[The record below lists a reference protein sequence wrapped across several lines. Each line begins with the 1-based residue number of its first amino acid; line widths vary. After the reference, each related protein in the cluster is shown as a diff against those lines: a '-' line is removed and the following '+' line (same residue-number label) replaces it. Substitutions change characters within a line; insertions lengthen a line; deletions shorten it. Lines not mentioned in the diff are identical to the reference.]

1 MVVDTLTLSVWWMG
15 RRKLKSSEPVKS
27 KDLGST
33 EKGGKKMRNVFVSYA
48 HRLDQD
54 AADDFRQKFGSEGM
68 VFSDRS
74 LANQDLGGLKDETI
88 KDCYI
93 RPKIRQSSVTI
104 VLIGSTTGGRWWV
117 DWEIYYSML
126 KTTGNDRNGVLG
138 IFIPYKEHNIPQR
151 ILDNLDYCELIA
163 MPSTKAELEIAIEK
177 AYAKRYNTPD
187 LSRPLRQRNS

>member
-1 MVVDTLTLSVWWMG
+1 
-15 RRKLKSSEPVKS
+15 
-27 KDLGST
+27 
-33 EKGGKKMRNVFVSYA
+33 MRNVFVSYA

-54 AADDFRQKFGSEGM
+54 VADEFRRKFGTEGM

-74 LANQDLGGLKDETI
+74 LENQDLGAYRDETI
-88 KDCYI
+88 KDNYI

-126 KTTGNDRNGVLG
+126 KTSGNDRNGVLG

-151 ILDNLDYCELIA
+151 ILDNMDYCELIS
-163 MPSTKAELEIAIEK
+163 MPSTKAELEAAIER
-177 AYAKRYNTPD
+177 AYAKRNNSPD